1 MTTFYAD
8 FVSADAGCGDV
19 TVTFSRLSHR
29 GVAEEIS
36 VTMSWM
42 LAKELYDV
50 VANQLEKIELIT
62 GQEVTSRTEYLKQAR
77 GVA

>member
-19 TVTFSRLSHR
+19 TVTFSRLSR
-29 GVAEEIS
+29 GITEEIS